1 MAITFDLPAAFP
13 SLYEDGW
20 IESLQQKSARSR
32 PYVTTYRVNG
42 MNRRFQ
48 KVGKSSTTTITTRF
62 GETNPH
68 EIGIDYRMLSI
79 AFKKDAIRL
88 DKREM
93 IQLGEIGDLRTPAL
107 NAMKYAFWRDM
118 DATLVNG
125 LIGTAYE
132 GPTGNTPVAFPAS
145 QEIAVNYVYSGTPAN
160 SGLTYDK
167 INRIIEMMAEA
178 QVTGQDVEGYSN
190 IVLFIT
196 PRQLTDLRN
205 QDRFINSR
213 YVDIKPIANPG
224 GNIYELMGITLVVLD
239 PSLLPIDG
247 NDIRTCI
254 AYAKEYAAFG
264 VAEEVDFHI
273 DRLVDGNY
281 DWQLYAEAGWGATR
295 LFDEAVIKVF
305 CDESPA

>member
-1 MAITFDLPAAFP
+1 MAYSTDIPAAFP
-13 SLYEDGW
+13 ALYQDGW
-20 IESLQQKSARSR
+20 IDALQQKSARSR

-42 MNRRFQ
+42 LSRRFQ
-48 KVGKSSTTTITTRF
+48 KVGKSSTTAITTRF

-68 EIGIDYRMLSI
+68 EIGIDYRTLSI
-79 AFKKDAIRL
+79 GFKKDAIRL

-107 NAMKYAFWRDM
+107 NAMKFGFFRDM

-132 GPTGNTPVAFPAS
+132 GPTGNIPVAFPAS
-145 QEIAVNYVYSGTPAN
+145 QEIPVGYVYSGSAVN

-167 INRIIEMMAEA
+167 INRIIEMFANA
-178 QVTGQDVEGYSN
+178 NVTGQDVEGYSN

-196 PRQLTDLRN
+196 ARQLTDLRN
-205 QDRFINSR
+205 QDRFVNSR

-239 PSLLPIDG
+239 QSLLPKDA
-247 NDIRTCI
+247 NDIRTCV

-264 VAEEVDFHI
+264 VAEDMDFHI
-273 DRLVDGNY
+273 DQLIDGNY

-295 LFDEAVIKVF
+295 LFDEGVIKVF
-305 CDESPA
+305 CDESP

>member
-1 MAITFDLPAAFP
+1 MAYSTDIPASFP
-13 SLYEDGW
+13 ALYEDGW
-20 IESLQQKSARSR
+20 MDALQQKTARSR
-32 PYVTTYRVNG
+32 PYMNTYRVNG
-42 MNRRFQ
+42 LNRRFQ
-48 KVGKSSTTTITTRF
+48 KVGKSSVTTITTRF

-68 EIGIDYRMLSI
+68 EIGIDYRSLSI

-93 IQLGEIGDLRTPAL
+93 IQLAEIGDLRTPAL
-107 NAMKYAFWRDM
+107 NAMRYAFFRDM
-118 DATLVNG
+118 DATFVNG

-132 GPTGNTPVAFPAS
+132 GPTGNTPVTFPAS
-145 QEIAVNYVYSGTPAN
+145 QEIPVGYVYSGSTAN

-167 INRIIEMMAEA
+167 INRIIEMMGAA

-224 GNIYELMGITLVVLD
+224 GNIYEVMGITLVVLD
-239 PSLLPIDG
+239 PSLLPKDAAT
-247 NDIRTCI
+247 DIRTCV

-264 VAEEVDFHI
+264 IAEEMDFHI
-273 DRLVDGNY
+273 DRLIDGNY

-295 LFDEAVIKVF
+295 LFDEAVIKVY
-305 CDESPA
+305 CDESP